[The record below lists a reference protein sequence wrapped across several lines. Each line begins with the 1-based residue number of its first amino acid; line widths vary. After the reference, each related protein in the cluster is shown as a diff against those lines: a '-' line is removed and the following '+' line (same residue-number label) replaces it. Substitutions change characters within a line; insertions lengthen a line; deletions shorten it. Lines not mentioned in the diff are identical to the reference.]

1 MENLKKDIGLSFK
14 SKLYKMKIIILED
27 EPVHAKFLTKL
38 LNIVL
43 ESSIKEIKHVTSID
57 EADKELKSSPIDL
70 LFLDLNIFGFDGF
83 DILERIPTIFTN
95 TIVVSANTDN
105 AIRAFEYGVIDF
117 IPKPIS
123 EERLRLALERHSLFA
138 ITYQKGADQQK
149 NVKSRL
155 LQVDLDRVQNR
166 LLHLMEIEKIYL
178 NEDLTLEVLAEELE
192 LHPRQLSEFL
202 NGKKQTTFNSFL
214 HSYRIKEAKEL
225 LLKYPEKNVSDIGFE
240 VGYKSLSSFYEAFK
254 KELKIT
260 ASEFRQ
266 KNSISETT

>member
-1 MENLKKDIGLSFK
+1 
-14 SKLYKMKIIILED
+14 MKILILED

-38 LNIVL
+38 LHTVL
-43 ESSIKEIKHVTSID
+43 GSSIVEIIHVTTID
-57 EADKELKSSPIDL
+57 EADAELKKSPINL

-83 DILERIPTIFTN
+83 DILDRIPTIFVN

-117 IPKPIS
+117 IAKPIS
-123 EERLRLALERHSLFA
+123 EDRLRLALDRHSLFA
-138 ITYQKGADQQK
+138 NTYQRGGD
-149 NVKSRL
+149 NPNNTKSRL
-155 LQVDLDRVQNR
+155 LRVDLENLQNR
-166 LLHLMEIEKIYL
+166 LSHLMEVKKVYQ
-178 NEDLTLEVLAEELE
+178 NEDLSLEVLAEELD

-202 NGKKQTTFNSFL
+202 NGKKQTSFNTFL

-225 LLKYPEKNVSDIGFE
+225 LIKYPEKNISEIGFE

-254 KELKIT
+254 KEQKIT

-266 KNSISETT
+266 KATLL

>member
-1 MENLKKDIGLSFK
+1 MENLKKDTEFLFK
-14 SKLYKMKIIILED
+14 SSLIKMRILILED

-38 LNIVL
+38 LQTIL
-43 ESSIKEIKHVTSID
+43 ESASFEIRHVASVE
-57 EADKELKSSPIDL
+57 EADTELKQSNTNL

-83 DILERIPTIFTN
+83 DILDRIPTIFTN

-123 EERLRLALERHSLFA
+123 EERLRLALDRHSLFA
-138 ITYQKGADQQK
+138 STYQRGGDQQGYT
-149 NVKSRL
+149 KSRL
-155 LQVDLDRVQNR
+155 LRVDLENLENR
-166 LLHLMEIEKIYL
+166 LSHLMDVEKVYL
-178 NEDLTLEVLAEELE
+178 NEELSLEVLADELE

-202 NGKKQTTFNSFL
+202 NGKKQTTFHSFL
-214 HSYRIKEAKEL
+214 HGYRIKEAKEL
-225 LLKYPEKNVSDIGFE
+225 LIKYPEKNVSDIGFE
-240 VGYKSLSSFYEAFK
+240 VGYKSLSTFYDAFK

-266 KNSISETT
+266 KTTL

>member
-1 MENLKKDIGLSFK
+1 
-14 SKLYKMKIIILED
+14 MKILILED

-38 LNIVL
+38 LHIIF
-43 ESSIKEIKHVTSID
+43 ESAISEIKHVTSID
-57 EADKELKSSPIDL
+57 EADKELKQSPTNL

-83 DILERIPTIFTN
+83 DILERIPTLFTN

-123 EERLRLALERHSLFA
+123 EDRLRLALERHSLFA
-138 ITYQKGADQQK
+138 STYQRGGDQQK
-149 NVKSRL
+149 YTKSRL
-155 LQVDLDRVQNR
+155 LQVDLERVQNR
-166 LLHLMEIEKIYL
+166 LSHLMEIEKIYL
-178 NEDLTLEVLAEELE
+178 NEDLSLEVLAEELE

-214 HSYRIKEAKEL
+214 HSYRIKEAKDL
-225 LLKYPEKNVSDIGFE
+225 LLKYPEKNVSEIGFE
-240 VGYKSLSSFYEAFK
+240 VGYKSLSSFYDAFK

-266 KNSISETT
+266 KTSTSDSI